1 MEKEFVSEALALIFV
16 VSALIAATSPIVQE
30 SAIITYAGLP
40 HVVKASY
47 SMCSQCL
54 LWEGMVSACVSTNVA
69 ELKAEDNPAK
79 WMLPVFVKD
88 PHKLVS
94 SESSESSEDEA
105 SEWFANEPN
114 QNTYPLATPQ
124 WRSTLFV
131 TPFVVGV
138 SVWITGLTV
147 RAQNPT
153 AMFVGRR
160 LFCWLLFI
168 GLAGIVASG
177 LVYIS
182 LVESRN
188 IIVPGFPTLKIA
200 TPQQFGFG
208 AYGFAV
214 MILTGTLA
222 TFAEASA

>member
-1 MEKEFVSEALALIFV
+1 MMEKEFVSEALALIFV

-40 HVVKASY
+40 HVVKASF
-47 SMCSQCL
+47 SMFSQCL
-54 LWEGMVSACVSTNVA
+54 LWEGMLSACVSTNVA
-69 ELKAEDNPAK
+69 ELKADDQAAL
-79 WMLPVFVKD
+79 WMLPVFAKD

-94 SESSESSEDEA
+94 TEA
-105 SEWFANEPN
+105 EVSQWFTNDPN
-114 QNTYPLATPQ
+114 QNTYALATPR

-131 TPFVVGV
+131 TLFVVGV

-160 LFCWLLFI
+160 VFCWLLFI

-177 LVYIS
+177 LVYVS
-182 LVESRN
+182 LVEPRN
-188 IIVPGFPTLKIA
+188 HIVLGFPSLDKA
-200 TPQQFGFG
+200 TEPAFGFG

-214 MILTGTLA
+214 MILIGALA